1 MKLKKPDEPEANVD
15 MTPMIDCVFQ
25 LLIFFMVCATMSKV
39 DQTPEVKLPIAP
51 KAAIPEAENLRGR
64 GVINVVPLGTAVGS
78 GATSDDRPFIIY
90 GQVVDEPGLV
100 TAIAERRKTEP
111 DLRIYMRVDKNAEF
125 KTVKRA
131 IRACANA
138 GVFDIIFGAFQ
149 SESAAGGPS

>member
-1 MKLKKPDEPEANVD
+1 MKLRKPDEPEANVD

-39 DQTPEVKLPIAP
+39 DQTPEVILPIAP
-51 KAAIPEAENLRGR
+51 RAAIPENPVGR
-64 GVINVVPLGTAVGS
+64 GVVNIVPLGTPVGD
-78 GATSDDRPFIIY
+78 GATTEDKPFIIA

-100 TAIAERRKTEP
+100 SAIAERLKTEP
-111 DLRIYMRVDKNAEF
+111 NLRLYMRVDKNAEF
-125 KTVKRA
+125 KTVKCA

-149 SESAAGGPS
+149 SESAGGGG

>member
-1 MKLKKPDEPEANVD
+1 MKLKKPDDPEANVD

-39 DQTPEVKLPIAP
+39 DQTPEVVLPIAP
-51 KAAIPEAENLRGR
+51 KAAIPEDLRGR
-64 GVINVVPLGTAVGS
+64 GVINIVPLGTAVGD
-78 GATSDDRPFIIY
+78 GATSEDKPFLIS
-90 GQVVDEPGLV
+90 GQITDEPGLV
-100 TAIAERRKTEP
+100 KAVSERLKTEP
-111 DLRIYMRVDKNAEF
+111 NLRIYMRIDHDAEF

-149 SESAAGGPS
+149 SESAGGGS

>member
-39 DQTPEVKLPIAP
+39 DQTPEVLLPIAP
-51 KAAIPEAENLRGR
+51 KAALQEDLRGR
-64 GVINVVPLGTAVGS
+64 GVINILPLGTAVGS
-78 GATSDDRPFIIY
+78 GATTEDKPFIIA
-90 GQVVDEPGLV
+90 GQVTDEPGLAK
-100 TAIAERRKTEP
+100 AISERLKTEP
-111 DLRIYMRVDKNAEF
+111 NLRVYMRVDRNAEF

-149 SESAAGGPS
+149 SESPGGGT

>member
-1 MKLKKPDEPEANVD
+1 MKLRKPDEPEANVD

-39 DQTPEVKLPIAP
+39 DQTPEVVLPIAP
-51 KAAIPEAENLRGR
+51 RAAIPENPVGR
-64 GVINVVPLGTAVGS
+64 GVVNIVPLGTPVGD
-78 GATSDDRPFIIY
+78 GATTEDKPFIIA

-100 TAIAERRKTEP
+100 SAIAERLKTEP
-111 DLRIYMRVDKNAEF
+111 NLRLYMRVDKNAEF
-125 KTVKRA
+125 KTVKCA

-149 SESAAGGPS
+149 SESAGGGS

>member
-39 DQTPEVKLPIAP
+39 DQTPEVVLPIAP
-51 KAAIPEAENLRGR
+51 KAAIPDNPVGR
-64 GVINVVPLGTAVGS
+64 GVVNIVPLGTPVGD
-78 GATSDDRPFIIY
+78 GATSEDKPFIIA
-90 GQVVDEPGLV
+90 GQVTDEPGLV
-100 TAIAERRKTEP
+100 KAIEDRLKTEP
-111 DLRIYMRVDKNAEF
+111 NLRVYMRVDHNAEF
-125 KTVKRA
+125 RTVKRA

-149 SESAAGGPS
+149 SESAAGGAR

>member
-39 DQTPEVKLPIAP
+39 DQTPEVSLPIAP
-51 KAAIPEAENLRGR
+51 KAALQEDLRGR
-64 GVINVVPLGTAVGS
+64 GVINILPLGTPVGS
-78 GATSDDRPFIIY
+78 GATTEDRPFIIA
-90 GQVVDEPGLV
+90 GQVTDEPGLAK
-100 TAIAERRKTEP
+100 AISERLKTEP
-111 DLRIYMRVDKNAEF
+111 GLRVYMRVDRNAEF

-149 SESAAGGPS
+149 SESPGGGT

>member
-78 GATSDDRPFIIY
+78 GATSEDLPFIIY
-90 GQVVDEPGLV
+90 GQVTDEPGLV
-100 TAIAERRKTEP
+100 KAISERRATEP
-111 DLRIYMRVDKNAEF
+111 ELRIYMRVDRNAEF

-138 GVFDIIFGAFQ
+138 GIFDIIFGTFQ
-149 SESAAGGPS
+149 DKSAAGGT

>member
-39 DQTPEVKLPIAP
+39 DQTPEVVLPLAP
-51 KAAIPEAENLRGR
+51 KAAIPENPVGR
-64 GVINVVPLGTAVGS
+64 GVVNIVPLGTPVGD
-78 GATSDDRPFIIY
+78 GATSEDKPFIIA
-90 GQVVDEPGLV
+90 GQVTDEPGLV
-100 TAIAERRKTEP
+100 KAISDRLKTEP
-111 DLRIYMRVDKNAEF
+111 NLRIYMRVDRNAEF
-125 KTVKRA
+125 KTVKCA

-149 SESAAGGPS
+149 SESAGGGS

>member
-1 MKLKKPDEPEANVD
+1 MKLRHQTVVKAEVD

-64 GVINVVPLGTAVGS
+64 GVINVVPLGTAVGA
-78 GATSDDRPFIIY
+78 GATSEDRPFIIY

-100 TAIAERRKTEP
+100 TAISERLKTEP
-111 DLRIYMRVDKNAEF
+111 NLRIYMRVDKNAEF

-138 GVFDIIFGAFQ
+138 GIFDIIFGAFQ
-149 SESAAGGPS
+149 SESAAGGP